1 MSYIKQLQN
10 NHPSQN
16 NSIALID
23 CNNFY
28 ASCERIFNP
37 RLIGKPIVVLSN
49 NDGCIITRSAEAKE
63 LGIKMGEPYFKAK
76 KIIDKN
82 NVRVFS
88 SNYSLYGDISQRVM
102 ETLARFA
109 SDVEIYSIDE
119 AFLGLNGFE
128 NYELSKYCKYIR
140 RTIKQWVGIPVS
152 IGVSTTKTLSK
163 IANNLAKKNKEY
175 DGVCILKSWFDIN
188 EALKLTPIEDVWGIG
203 RRLSIF
209 LKKYKINTAYDFT
222 QLDKGWIRKNM
233 GVVGEKTFLE
243 LCGVSCIELELIP
256 SDKKSCCVSR
266 SFSKPV
272 EKIDD
277 LEESVSS
284 YGTRVAEKIREEG
297 LVAES
302 MSIFVLT
309 NYFNRKEKQYS
320 NSIKLQLPYPTNNS
334 IKIVKRALEG
344 IKKIYR
350 QGYRYKKA
358 GVILYG
364 LTKAKQT
371 RGLLDYDRESSDS
384 IMNTLDRINERY
396 GSSTIRLASEG
407 VDKSWSMRRESVSP
421 CYTTRFDD
429 LVEAKLS
436 L

>member
-128 NYELSKYCKYIR
+128 NYELSKYCQYIR

-188 EALKLTPIEDVWGIG
+188 EALKLTSIEDVWGIG
-203 RRLSIF
+203 RRLSVF

-350 QGYRYKKA
+350 EGYRYKKV

-407 VDKSWSMRRESVSP
+407 VDKSWSMRRENVSP
-421 CYTTRFDD
+421 CYTTRFHD

>member
-10 NHPSQN
+10 NHSSLD

-37 RLIGKPIVVLSN
+37 KLMRRPIVVLSN
-49 NDGCIITRSAEAKE
+49 NDGCIITRSAEAKK

-82 NVRVFS
+82 NVKVFS

-109 SDVEIYSIDE
+109 PDIEIYSIDE

-128 NYELSKYCKYIR
+128 NYELSKYCSYIR

-152 IGVSTTKTLSK
+152 IGVSSTKTLSK

-175 DGVCILKSWFDIN
+175 DGVCILKSWFEIN
-188 EALKLTPIEDVWGIG
+188 EALKLTLIGDVWGIG
-203 RRLSIF
+203 RRLSSF
-209 LKKYKINTAYDFT
+209 LQKYNIKTAYDFI
-222 QLDKGWIRKNM
+222 QLDKGWVRKNM

-243 LCGVSCIELELIP
+243 LCGVSCIELDLIP

-266 SFSKPV
+266 SFSKPI
-272 EKIDD
+272 EKIHN
-277 LEESVSS
+277 LEESVSA

-297 LVAES
+297 LMAES
-302 MSIFVLT
+302 MSVFVLT

-320 NSIKLQLPYPTNNS
+320 NSIKLQLPFPTNNS
-334 IKIVKRALEG
+334 IKIVKRALQG
-344 IKKIYR
+344 IRKIYR
-350 QGYRYKKA
+350 EGYRYKKA

-364 LTKAKQT
+364 LSKSSQVK
-371 RGLLDYDRESSDS
+371 GLLDYDRESSDA
-384 IMNTLDRINERY
+384 IMNTMDRINGRY
-396 GSSTIRLASEG
+396 GSSVVRLASEG
-407 VDKSWSMRRESVSP
+407 IEKSWRMKREKVSP
-421 CYTTRFDD
+421 CYTTNFDD
-429 LVEAKLS
+429 LVEVKT
-436 L
+436 

>member
-1 MSYIKQLQN
+1 M
-10 NHPSQN
+10 
-16 NSIALID
+16 
-23 CNNFY
+23 
-28 ASCERIFNP
+28 
-37 RLIGKPIVVLSN
+37 
-49 NDGCIITRSAEAKE
+49 
-63 LGIKMGEPYFKAK
+63 
-76 KIIDKN
+76 
-82 NVRVFS
+82 
-88 SNYSLYGDISQRVM
+88 
-102 ETLARFA
+102 
-109 SDVEIYSIDE
+109 
-119 AFLGLNGFE
+119 
-128 NYELSKYCKYIR
+128 
-140 RTIKQWVGIPVS
+140 
-152 IGVSTTKTLSK
+152 STTKTLSK

-188 EALKLTPIEDVWGIG
+188 EALKLTSIEDVWGIG
-203 RRLSIF
+203 RRLSVF

-243 LCGVSCIELELIP
+243 LCGVSCIELDLIP

-344 IKKIYR
+344 IRKIYR

-396 GSSTIRLASEG
+396 GRL
-407 VDKSWSMRRESVSP
+407 D
-421 CYTTRFDD
+421 
-429 LVEAKLS
+429 
-436 L
+436 

>member
-10 NHPSQN
+10 NHRSQN

-128 NYELSKYCKYIR
+128 NYELSKYCQYIR

-188 EALKLTPIEDVWGIG
+188 EALKLTSIEDVWGIG

>member
-10 NHPSQN
+10 NHSSLG

-37 RLIGKPIVVLSN
+37 KLMRRPIVVLSN
-49 NDGCIITRSAEAKE
+49 NDGCIITRSAEAKK

-82 NVRVFS
+82 NVKVFS

-102 ETLARFA
+102 ETLSRFA
-109 SDVEIYSIDE
+109 PDIEIYSIDE

-128 NYELSKYCKYIR
+128 NYELSTYCGYIR

-152 IGVSTTKTLSK
+152 IGVSSTKTLSK

-175 DGVCILKSWFDIN
+175 EGVCILKSWFEIN
-188 EALKLTPIEDVWGIG
+188 EALKLTPIGDVWGIG
-203 RRLSIF
+203 RRLSSF
-209 LKKYKINTAYDFT
+209 LQKYNIKTAYDFI
-222 QLDKGWIRKNM
+222 QLDKGWVRKNM

-243 LCGVSCIELELIP
+243 LCGVSCIELDLIP

-266 SFSKPV
+266 SFSKPI
-272 EKIDD
+272 EKIHD
-277 LEESVSS
+277 LEESVSA

-297 LVAES
+297 LMAES
-302 MSIFVLT
+302 MSVFVLT

-320 NSIKLQLPYPTNNS
+320 NSIKLQLPFPTNSS
-334 IKIVKRALEG
+334 IKIVKRALQG
-344 IKKIYR
+344 IRKIYR
-350 QGYRYKKA
+350 EGYRYKKA

-364 LTKAKQT
+364 LSKSSQVK
-371 RGLLDYDRESSDS
+371 GLLDYDRESSDA
-384 IMNTLDRINERY
+384 IMNTMDRINGRY
-396 GSSTIRLASEG
+396 GSSVIRLASEG
-407 VDKSWSMRRESVSP
+407 VEKSWRMKREKVSP
-421 CYTTRFDD
+421 CYTTNFDD
-429 LVEAKLS
+429 LVEVKT
-436 L
+436 